1 MLSLLSH
8 TADTNMIARGGAARL
23 AEIREQ
29 ISRMLAESPYPA
41 KAAVAALE
49 NLSPGGSADQLSL
62 CWMLHFLKEAGE

>member
-1 MLSLLSH
+1 
-8 TADTNMIARGGAARL
+8 MIARGGAARL

-41 KAAVAALE
+41 KAAVAALDSAFITE